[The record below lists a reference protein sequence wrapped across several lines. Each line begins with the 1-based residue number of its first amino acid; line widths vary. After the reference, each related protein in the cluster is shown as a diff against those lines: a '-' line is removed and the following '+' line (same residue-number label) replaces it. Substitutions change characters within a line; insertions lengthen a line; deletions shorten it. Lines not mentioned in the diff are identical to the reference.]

1 MSLSRPIVVCIV
13 CLIVTWPCAAQTPAG
28 PAPAVVQAPSP
39 EVVDVPAIDPHSYR
53 AVASRLPPGVAPR
66 LDGRLDDDVWQ
77 LAQPFGNFIQR
88 EPAIGAPATDRTEFR
103 VLYDD
108 LTLYVAVW
116 AFEDHPE
123 GIIASEL
130 MRDALL
136 RKGDSVKIVLD
147 TLHDHRNGFY
157 FSTNP
162 LGALKDGFATENG
175 RMNWDWNAVWEVKT
189 TRDEKGWYSEFA
201 IPLSQL
207 RFKGQPGEQV
217 WGFNVGRQVVHKRE
231 DSTFVP
237 YPREWQPPGFFRVS
251 GSGLLAGLEGLKPRR
266 RLELIPYL
274 APQVSRD
281 FDGGTPTHVKRGYGM
296 DARVGVTQTLNADL
310 TYRTDFAQVEADQEV
325 VNLTRFSLFF
335 PEKRQFF
342 TESAGTFNYGRLG
355 EEGSAVVADPGL
367 LSLFYSRSIGLSQ
380 DGREV
385 PILGGARLSGNV
397 GPYTVGFMNIETDE
411 TEYAV
416 GGRAV
421 RLPKANYTV
430 ARLKRNVLSSST
442 IGVIGL
448 NRQGLI
454 GSGHSN
460 RATGLD
466 GVFTLTDSLRVVGLL
481 AKTFSP
487 GVASRDM
494 AGVVDVNWA
503 TDLYNATANHT
514 NIQDAFNAEMGFIPR
529 RDIRRSTMTA
539 NWTPRPEWPG
549 VRQLTLG
556 GLADYIENHDGTPQS
571 RVHDLNFLLTRNDR
585 STVKVEVLRN
595 YDLLPLPFRL
605 GPNVVAQGGYF
616 WNTFTT
622 TVASND
628 SRRLY
633 GGGGVDIGGYYSG
646 DRRTFRAN
654 VNFLPKPTLLVE
666 NQYTRNEIG
675 LPGASTYVTNTLS
688 TRASYSLS
696 PTLFVKAFM
705 QYNDERRLATLN
717 LLLWSIYRPGS
728 DFYIVYNQGWDT
740 DAPGPDLLRPR
751 NRMLSIKFTYWLSR

>member
-1 MSLSRPIVVCIV
+1 
-13 CLIVTWPCAAQTPAG
+13 
-28 PAPAVVQAPSP
+28 
-39 EVVDVPAIDPHSYR
+39 VVDVHTIDPHSYR
-53 AVASRLPPGVAPR
+53 AVAFRLPPGVAPR

-88 EPAIGAPATDRTEFR
+88 EPTVGAPATDRTEFR

-108 LTLYVAVW
+108 LTLYVAIW
-116 AFEDHPE
+116 AFEDHPG

-189 TRDEKGWYSEFA
+189 TRDEEGWYSEFA

-207 RFKGQPGEQV
+207 RFKEQPGEQI
-217 WGFNVGRQVVHKRE
+217 WGFNVGRQVVHTRE

-281 FDGGTPTHVKRGYGM
+281 VDGGTPTHVKRGYGM

-355 EEGSAVVADPGL
+355 EEGSAAVADPGL

-385 PILGGARLSGNV
+385 PIVGGARLAGNV

-411 TEYAV
+411 TAYTV

-421 RLPKANYTV
+421 HLPKANYTV

-442 IGVIGL
+442 IGIIGL

-454 GSGHSN
+454 GSGHFN

-466 GVFTLTDSLRVVGLL
+466 GVFTLSDNLKVVTLL

-487 GVASRDM
+487 GVTARDM
-494 AGVVDVNWA
+494 AGVLDVNWA
-503 TDLYNATANHT
+503 TDRYNATANYT
-514 NIQDAFNAEMGFIPR
+514 DIQDAFNAEMGFIPR

-539 NWTPRPEWPG
+539 NWTPRPKWPG

-556 GLADYIENHDGTPQS
+556 GLTDYIENHDGTPES
-571 RVHDLNFLLTRNDR
+571 RLQTLNFELTRNNR
-585 STVKVEVLRN
+585 SRFRVDVNRD
-595 YDLLPLPFRL
+595 YDLLRLPFRL
-605 GPNVVAQGGYF
+605 GPNTIPQGGYF

-622 TVASND
+622 SVNSDD

-633 GGGGVDIGGYYSG
+633 GGGGIDVGGYYGG

-654 VNFLPKPTLLVE
+654 VNFLPRPTLLVE
-666 NQYTRNEIG
+666 NQYTRNEIS
-675 LPGASTYVTNTLS
+675 LPGAPTYVTNTLS

-728 DFYIVYNQGWDT
+728 DFYVVYNQGWDT
-740 DAPGPDLLRPR
+740 NAPGPDLLRPR